1 MCDSVSSSDDDESS
15 DFFGLKGSDW
25 GCELQDATNRAY
37 EFLQAD
43 RALHESATNLASK
56 ECGPQPSTDHLP
68 AKQRSHSS
76 RCTSLKRTS
85 QSFFVDTP
93 KHAKLDAPQ
102 DEPEP
107 LPPPSLNSA
116 PRVFDASLVLS
127 DEDCSG
133 VEYAAKTVTT
143 AFKHIKAHDKPI
155 VAACW
160 APEPLGK
167 LLLTASLDGH
177 VKLWQSTTGKCLYDL
192 PGEAGMRSAC
202 FTPGGRKIL
211 RCGWDR
217 KAVVVDP
224 SSNAVTFSCRL
235 FGSPPSR
242 VRLHPSNESIFFVG
256 CKDSVE
262 LWDMRRDVA
271 AGPVRTFPV
280 CCGEVL
286 DLLPLADGRELA
298 CSGDMVERD
307 SCEAALSVWDVASGA
322 RLSGQLYLER
332 YTIPCLE
339 SLSQRQTIL
348 AQTNGDYIAMF
359 DAQRP
364 YRLNKRR
371 RFEGHQVSG
380 YPVRCSVSPDGALI
394 CSGDAE
400 GVPHIYSA
408 VRGTT
413 VGVVSLTGRCTP
425 ATHPD
430 WHPSRPGLLLIG
442 CADGYVH
449 LCR

>member
-25 GCELQDATNRAY
+25 GSELQEATDKAY
-37 EFLQAD
+37 EFLKAD
-43 RALHESATNLASK
+43 RTLRESATNLGSK
-56 ECGPQPSTDHLP
+56 ECGPQPSTDYLTGI
-68 AKQRSHSS
+68 QSSHSS
-76 RCTSLKRTS
+76 RCSGLKRTS
-85 QSFFVDTP
+85 QSSVVVTP
-93 KHAKLDAPQ
+93 KQAKLDASDLKP
-102 DEPEP
+102 P
-107 LPPPSLNSA
+107 LPPSLKSA
-116 PRVFDASLVLS
+116 PEVFDASLVLS
-127 DEDCSG
+127 DEDRSG
-133 VEYAAKTVTT
+133 AQYAARTVTS
-143 AFKHIKAHDKPI
+143 AFKCIKAHDKPI

-167 LLLTASLDGH
+167 LFLTASLDGH
-177 VKLWQSTTGKCLYDL
+177 LKLWQSTTGRCLYDL
-192 PGEAGMRSAC
+192 PSEAGIRSAG
-202 FTPGGRKIL
+202 FVPGGAKIL

-224 SSNAVTFSCRL
+224 SSNAVTFSCRR
-235 FGSPPSR
+235 FQTPPSCVR
-242 VRLHPSNESIFFVG
+242 VPPSNESIFFVG
-256 CKDSVE
+256 CKDSAE
-262 LWDMRRDVA
+262 LWDVRRNPA
-271 AGPVRTFPV
+271 TGPVRTFPV

-298 CSGDMVERD
+298 CSGDLVERD
-307 SCEAALSVWDVASGA
+307 SCEAALSVWDVSSGA
-322 RLSGQLYLER
+322 RLSGQLYQER

-339 SLSQRQTIL
+339 SLSQRTIL

-371 RFEGHQVSG
+371 RFEGHKVSG
-380 YPVRCSVSPDGALI
+380 NPVRCSASPDGTLI

-400 GVPHIYSA
+400 GVPHVYSA
-408 VRGTT
+408 ARGTT
-413 VGVVSLTGRCTP
+413 VAVVSLTGRCTP

-430 WHPSRPGLLLIG
+430 WHPSRPGLLLVG
-442 CADGYVH
+442 CADGCVH